1 MAKRIFDV
9 LVAVSALILL
19 APLLILVALLVW
31 VTSPGPVIF
40 DQERIGLRGQ
50 PFRILKFR
58 SMVNGAAGQGPSVTA
73 SNDARVTPVGAVIRK
88 LKVDELP
95 QLLNVLAGEMSL
107 VGPRPEVR
115 KYVEMFPEDYELIHS
130 VRPGITGVASVEFAN
145 EAEILAGADDPE
157 AEYVANVLP
166 EKLEM
171 ERRYVENQSLFGDL
185 RLIVATVFA
194 ILNRPEN
201 RVGTSE
207 KGGTQ

>member
-1 MAKRIFDV
+1 M

-166 EKLEM
+166 EL
-171 ERRYVENQSLFGDL
+171 SL
-185 RLIVATVFA
+185 IH
-194 ILNRPEN
+194 I
-201 RVGTSE
+201 
-207 KGGTQ
+207 